1 MQRLARAGQFG
12 ARTPVGGKELGT
24 YCARIFKIIFST
36 FSSNAQLIGS
46 VGVKTL
52 FFYSDFLFFMILYR
66 VEYLKCLRTR
76 KYNLEHK
83 CEINLSLVCLFV
95 AIVTFYLNC
104 LDRVVLAHPF

>member
-1 MQRLARAGQFG
+1 
-12 ARTPVGGKELGT
+12 
-24 YCARIFKIIFST
+24 
-36 FSSNAQLIGS
+36 
-46 VGVKTL
+46 
-52 FFYSDFLFFMILYR
+52 MILYR